1 METTYPTQRSR
12 RNSLTPRPVSAS
24 AGARLMSACPT
35 CGVDPCANP
44 SFCSTCRDADRR
56 RARGERPRYVSE
68 WHDWPAAPER
78 HPRPTPEVT
87 IEAMMYCVRE
97 RGVQA
102 LREAAN
108 IERLGRCDAAAK
120 AQANVRIA
128 KSIKGTSGNG

>member
-1 METTYPTQRSR
+1 
-12 RNSLTPRPVSAS
+12 
-24 AGARLMSACPT
+24 MSACPT

-56 RARGERPRYVSE
+56 RARGEQPRYVSE

-78 HPRPTPEVT
+78 HPRPTPQVT

-102 LREAAN
+102 LKEAAN

-120 AQANVRIA
+120 AQVNVRIA
-128 KSIKGTSGNG
+128 KLIKGTSGNG

>member
-1 METTYPTQRSR
+1 MNEKKAPRSGK
-12 RNSLTPRPVSAS
+12 PP
-24 AGARLMSACPT
+24 GP
-35 CGVDPCANP
+35 
-44 SFCSTCRDADRR
+44 
-56 RARGERPRYVSE
+56 E

-102 LREAAN
+102 LKEAAN

-120 AQANVRIA
+120 AQVNVRIA
-128 KSIKGTSGNG
+128 KLIKGTSGNG